1 MPETRRRPARERILA
16 AATELFY
23 EQGIAATG
31 IDTIVDHAGVARK
44 SLYNNFSSKD
54 ELIAAFIEQRHHQW
68 LGLYDTRLRHAG
80 PAPTDR
86 VLAVFDAYTDHAEA
100 DGQRFRGCGLLNSAA
115 EFPAGSPPRA
125 QVSRHKKEIE
135 DLLLAALKPGPLA
148 EDTKGTEDT
157 EDTEDAARATAGHLS
172 FLLEGAMTRSG
183 LDGTTEHLHH
193 ARDLAEEIVRRAT
206 SGSPCTA

>member
-23 EQGIAATG
+23 ERGIAATG
-31 IDTIVDHAGVARK
+31 IDTVVAHAGVARK

-54 ELIAAFIEQRHHQW
+54 DLIAAFIEQRHHQW
-68 LGLYDTRLRHAG
+68 LDLYHDRLRDAG
-80 PAPTDR
+80 PTPAGR

-115 EFPAGSPPRA
+115 EFPAGSPPRV
-125 QVSRHKKEIE
+125 QVSRHKQEVE
-135 DLLLAALKPGPLA
+135 DLLLAALKPGPL
-148 EDTKGTEDT
+148 T
-157 EDTEDAARATAGHLS
+157 EDTEDAVGVTAGHLS

-183 LDGTTEHLHH
+183 LDGTTEHLRR

-206 SGSPCTA
+206 TGTPDAV

>member
-23 EQGIAATG
+23 ERGIAATG
-31 IDTIVDHAGVARK
+31 IDTVVDHAGVARK

-54 ELIAAFIEQRHHQW
+54 DLIAAFIEQRHHQW
-68 LGLYDTRLRHAG
+68 LDLYHGRLRDAG
-80 PAPTDR
+80 PTPADR
-86 VLAVFDAYTDHAEA
+86 VLAVFDAYADHAEA

-115 EFPAGSPPRA
+115 EFPAGSPPRV
-125 QVSRHKKEIE
+125 QVSRHKQEVE
-135 DLLLAALKPGPLA
+135 DLLRTALEPSPL
-148 EDTKGTEDT
+148 TV
-157 EDTEDAARATAGHLS
+157 DAVCVTAGHLS

-183 LDGTTEHLHH
+183 LDGTTEHLRR

-206 SGSPCTA
+206 SDFPGAA